1 MHRSTKLDSGKANS
15 GKRKIADTPGPED
28 SPHQRTI
35 ADLFSKGKASTP
47 QLSPNKRLKRD
58 PPDSQPLPPDKMYT
72 FSSKTNGAIDLTD
85 SPSPNKSSPR
95 PNSVS
100 GKPSNFA
107 PHQGAKKLV
116 VKNLRT
122 TPKGNADQYMNKVW
136 GQLDEALTEIFN
148 DEQPTQ
154 SLEELYKGTE
164 NLCRQEKAPEIYKK
178 LVDRCKN
185 HISTTLKNKLLEK
198 ASVGKPVD
206 TLRAVVEAWSNWN
219 RQLV

>member
-1 MHRSTKLDSGKANS
+1 MHRSNDLESGQANPA
-15 GKRKIADTPGPED
+15 KRKIADTARTEE
-28 SPHQRTI
+28 SPQQRTI
-35 ADLFSKGKASTP
+35 SDLFSKGKTSSP

-58 PPDSQPLPPDKMYT
+58 TSGPKPLPPDKMYS
-72 FSSKTNGAIDLTD
+72 FSSKNGTIDLTSS
-85 SPSPNKSSPR
+85 SPGKGPR
-95 PNSVS
+95 PNSMS
-100 GKPSNFA
+100 GRPSNFA

-122 TPKGNADQYMNKVW
+122 TPKGNAEQYMNKVW

-164 NLCRQEKAPEIYKK
+164 NLCRQGKAPEIYKR
-178 LVDRCKN
+178 LVGRCKA
-185 HISTTLKNKLLEK
+185 HVSTTLKNKLLEK
-198 ASVGKPVD
+198 AAVGKPVD
-206 TLRAVVEAWSNWN
+206 TLRAVVEAWSVWN